1 MSRAAKASINLD
13 AIRHNYLLAKQLAP
27 GARAVAIV
35 KADAYGHG
43 AIAVARAL
51 APIADAFGVACLE
64 EAVSLRK
71 AGIDHRLLLLEGFFC
86 ADELDTIDR
95 LRLDIV
101 IHSLHQL
108 DQLEQARLKQPVRVW
123 LKLDSGMHRV
133 GLNPA
138 DFSAAYQRLQVCVQV
153 AEVVLMSHFARAD
166 ESDVSATRDQLSLFK
181 QTTEGMTAPVSLAN
195 SPAILSCPAS
205 HGDWIRP
212 GMMLYGASPLETP
225 NANSRQL
232 RPAMTLSSEIIAIR
246 DLQAGDPVG
255 YGTRFRCERPTRV
268 GVVAMGYGDGFSR
281 HAQNGTPVLVN
292 GQRCPLIG
300 RVSMDMLTVDISNL
314 PEAKIGDK
322 VVFWGEQLPVE
333 EVAQG
338 CDSIPYEL
346 VTTLTSRIPR
356 EYNKPC
362 KL

>member
-1 MSRAAKASINLD
+1 MGRAAKASINLD
-13 AIRHNYLLAKQLAP
+13 AIRHNYQLAKQLAP
-27 GARAVAIV
+27 GTRAVAIV

-64 EAVSLRK
+64 EAISLRE

-86 ADELDTIDR
+86 ADELETIDR
-95 LRLDIV
+95 LRLDTV

-108 DQLEQARLKQPVRVW
+108 DQLEQARFEQPIRVW
-123 LKLDSGMHRV
+123 LKLDTGMHRV
-133 GLNPA
+133 GLNPT
-138 DFSAAYQRLQVCVQV
+138 DFTAAYQRLLDNAQVDD
-153 AEVVLMSHFARAD
+153 VVLMSHFSRAD
-166 ESDVSATRDQLSLFK
+166 ESDDAPTRDQITLFR
-181 QTTEGMTAPVSLAN
+181 QTTEGLTAPVSLAN

-225 NANSRQL
+225 NANSQQL
-232 RPAMTLSSEIIAIR
+232 QPAMTLSSELIAIR

-255 YGTRFRCERPTRV
+255 YGTRFRCTHPTRV

-281 HAQNGTPVLVN
+281 HATNGTPVLVN

-300 RVSMDMLTVDISNL
+300 RVSMDMLTVDITNL
-314 PEAKIGDK
+314 PEAKIGDP

-333 EVAQG
+333 EVARG
-338 CDSIPYEL
+338 CDSIPYAL
-346 VTTLTSRIPR
+346 VTTLTRRIPR
-356 EYNKPC
+356 EYTGD
-362 KL
+362 